1 MSYKIKELPLDERP
15 REKLKEKGA
24 KSLSNEELLAI
35 LLRTGTK
42 EESVKDLSVRLIK
55 QLNHFRDLNN
65 ISYLDLIK
73 IKGIKEVK
81 AITIMAAIE
90 LGRRLATPEELKKL
104 KITNA
109 ESLYE
114 HFRLKILDTKQEKL
128 FAVFLN
134 TKNEVIN
141 YETIF
146 IGTQNKSLTHPREI
160 FHAAIKN
167 SAVKIILL
175 HNHPTGDVTPSR
187 EDITFTN
194 NMKELSIL
202 LEIPLIDH
210 IIIGETKYFSFFDQ
224 GML

>member
-1 MSYKIKELPLDERP
+1 MSYKIKDLPLDERP

-24 KSLSNEELLAI
+24 ENLSNEELLAI
-35 LLRTGTK
+35 LLRTGTH
-42 EESVKDLSVRLIK
+42 EESVKDLSIRLIK
-55 QLNHFRDLNN
+55 QLKSFRKLNT
-65 ISYLDLIK
+65 ITYKGLIK
-73 IKGIKEVK
+73 IKGIKEAK
-81 AITIMAAIE
+81 AITIIAAIE
-90 LGRRLATPEELKKL
+90 LGRRLATPEDLKKL

-114 HFRLKILDTKQEKL
+114 HFRLKIVNTNQEKL

-134 TKNEVIN
+134 TKNEVIS
-141 YETIF
+141 YETVF
-146 IGTQNKSLTHPREI
+146 VGTQNKSITHPREI

-175 HNHPTGDVTPSR
+175 HNHPTGDVTPSK

-194 NMKELSIL
+194 NIKELSMML
-202 LEIPLIDH
+202 QIPLIDH
-210 IIIGETKYFSFFDQ
+210 IIIGETQYFSFFDQ